1 LIGLQQ
7 IFIGVDTH
15 QPRVEGRQA
24 CQPQGCA
31 ANKPGQQQ
39 QQLILHTSAFA
50 CSRFSLAWTRIIP
63 GGKAGSPINPRGV
76 AFYNNLI
83 NEMLA
88 AGIEPVATI
97 CE

>member
-1 LIGLQQ
+1 MG
-7 IFIGVDTH
+7 
-15 QPRVEGRQA
+15 
-24 CQPQGCA
+24 
-31 ANKPGQQQ
+31 K
-39 QQLILHTSAFA
+39 QQLILRTHVFA
-50 CSRFSLAWTRIIP
+50 CSRFSLAWARIIP